1 MVGLFLYVGEK
12 PSTYGLP
19 LSVTFV
25 RPAKQL
31 RPVLCCPEG
40 IYLGKWCVVIRIG
53 AIYLHICKKSSNFAV
68 VFKEIY
74 ALWKSNHLIK
84 VI

>member
-40 IYLGKWCVVIRIG
+40 IYLGKWCVLIRI
-53 AIYLHICKKSSNFAV
+53 
-68 VFKEIY
+68 
-74 ALWKSNHLIK
+74 
-84 VI
+84 